1 MIRMM
6 ENDMTE
12 TLKFINAALAF
23 LLELAMLTAFGYW
36 GFHVEKS
43 LLVKWTLGM
52 GLPVLAAVVWGML
65 LAPRA
70 ANRLGNISG
79 NLLSL
84 TLFLCGAAALY
95 YTGHTLLAII
105 FAVTAIVNRLL
116 ILLWKQW

>member
-1 MIRMM
+1 
-6 ENDMTE
+6 MTE
-12 TLKFINAALAF
+12 TLKLINAGFAF
-23 LLELAMLTAFGYW
+23 LLELAMLAAFGYW
-36 GFHVEKS
+36 GFHGEKS
-43 LLVKWTLGM
+43 LLTKWLLGI
-52 GLPVLAAVVWGML
+52 GLPVLTAVIWGIF

-95 YTGHTLLAII
+95 YTGHPLLAII
-105 FAVTAIVNRLL
+105 FAVTAIVNRIL